1 MFKITHPR
9 LTTLLRIRCCL
20 SLTEALACIDLHR
33 AARRQG
39 GQDAEGGPEAVARI
53 GGPSEAIR
61 SALACR
67 TRSLMV
73 RRIRASLGVM
83 ALP

>member
-1 MFKITHPR
+1 
-9 LTTLLRIRCCL
+9 LLRIRCCL
-20 SLTEALACIDLHR
+20 SLTEALAYIDLPR

-39 GQDAEGGPEAVARI
+39 GPEAVARV
-53 GGPSEAIR
+53 GGPSEALR
-61 SALACR
+61 TALACR